1 MIIRTLIVDDDVR
14 FRKFVKRIL
23 SDETDI
29 EVVGE
34 AKDGQ
39 QAILKARELKPDLV
53 LMDLRMPQING
64 IDATR
69 QLEKEMPEIRVII
82 LTIFDIKEYREAAT
96 AIGAVDYI
104 LKKSINEELIPA
116 IRNAFEPKNA

>member
-1 MIIRTLIVDDDVR
+1 MMILR

-53 LMDLRMPQING
+53 LMDLRMPKIKG